1 MSDTRIHS
9 SLPPSPDAAAREAAN
24 TRTVRLITVPERIY
38 DMQQAARVRA
48 EVVRAN
54 ADGTVELRSAAGDI
68 TVRPEK
74 PDQLTP
80 GQTVEVRIPA
90 ERPPRTAE
98 IRPAPPERPAPAR
111 STQTDVDVRVSR
123 PDTSAD
129 KIQTPDDLIGR
140 IVRAVPLPPSQVP
153 PEIPQDQTGAAP
165 NPVPSAP
172 ALPPELVQAE
182 EIVQALQKLVS
193 VKAETI
199 LKAATQT
206 LLTSLPTGPSESIE
220 AVLARPVS
228 GAPPVL
234 TAQGATEIGN
244 ILKGVLGLAPNGLQ
258 VPLAPAPPAAA
269 PPDAPPSLF
278 QVGDLAAPPLNDP
291 VFAPYDL
298 SAAPRA
304 DQPLPAFPPPTL
316 RAGESAAQVIGP
328 IPGKDALAVAIVF
341 PAKAEGPPPY
351 FALLEPGFIPAP
363 GSLVS
368 LTPIL
373 TPQTLSAAPLPPVAA
388 ELAGS
393 VPPMTPTMLAAL
405 PLGLPYFLTPEP
417 WPVMQEIA
425 QILQHASAPIAQA
438 FSNMIP
444 NPAAPPQMAPAALFF
459 LAAMRG
465 GDVEGWLGGRAAD
478 AIRRAG
484 RGDLITRLSQEGAT
498 LSRLGA
504 EPLGQEWKAASVP
517 LSWDGQIFK
526 LPLYYKRSEEER
538 GTGNGRGD
546 GMVRFVINLDLSRMG
561 KMQMDALYRE
571 AAKRFDL
578 ILRST
583 QPFTKAAEHEM
594 RGIFA
599 GALEDIGLR
608 GEMGFQTGAEK
619 WVTVQPDKLYEFSA
633 NF

>member
-1 MSDTRIHS
+1 MSDTRIPS

-48 EVVRAN
+48 EVMRAN

-123 PDTSAD
+123 PDTRPD

-153 PEIPQDQTGAAP
+153 PEIPQEQSGAAP
-165 NPVPSAP
+165 NPVPAAP
-172 ALPPELVQAE
+172 ALPPEFSQAE
-182 EIVQALQKLVS
+182 EIVQAIQKLFAVR
-193 VKAETI
+193 AETI
-199 LKAATQT
+199 AKAAVQT
-206 LLTSLPTGPSESIE
+206 ILAPLQPTAADTPET
-220 AVLARPVS
+220 VLVRPVA
-228 GAPPVL
+228 GTPPVL
-234 TAQGATEIGN
+234 TAQGATEIGK

-258 VPLAPAPPAAA
+258 VPLGPSAPDIA
-269 PPDAPPSLF
+269 PPDTAMPERGSMLFAVGGVASAPTTNPL
-278 QVGDLAAPPLNDP
+278 DAPLDFS
-291 VFAPYDL
+291 V
-298 SAAPRA
+298 
-304 DQPLPAFPPPTL
+304 PPPHL
-316 RAGESAAQVIGP
+316 KAGEAAAQVIGP
-328 IPGKDALAVAIVF
+328 VAGKDALAVALVF
-341 PAKAEGPPPY
+341 PAKAEGSPSY

-363 GSLVS
+363 GALLSLMPLAPPQAGSSAS
-368 LTPIL
+368 LAPPIAADVL
-373 TPQTLSAAPLPPVAA
+373 AAAAPVSPAI
-388 ELAGS
+388 
-393 VPPMTPTMLAAL
+393 LAAL
-405 PLGLPYFLTPEP
+405 PLGIPYFLTPEP

-425 QILQHASAPIAQA
+425 QILAQASAPLAQA

-444 NPAAPPQMAPAALFF
+444 NPATPQQMAPAALFF

-465 GDVEGWLGGRAAD
+465 GDIEGWLGGRAAD

-498 LSRLGA
+498 LARMGA
-504 EPLGQEWKAASVP
+504 EPLGQEWKATSLP
-517 LSWDGQIFK
+517 LSWQEQILK
-526 LPLYYKRSEEER
+526 IPVYTKRSEDER
-538 GTGNGRGD
+538 GTGNERGE

>member
-1 MSDTRIHS
+1 MSDTRIPS

-24 TRTVRLITVPERIY
+24 TRTVRLISVPERIY
-38 DMQQAARVRA
+38 EMQQAARVRA

-54 ADGTVELRSAAGDI
+54 SDGTVQLRSAAGEI

-98 IRPAPPERPAPAR
+98 IRPAPPERPAPSR
-111 STQTDVDVRVSR
+111 GTQTDVDVRVSR
-123 PDTSAD
+123 PDTKPD
-129 KIQTPDDLIGR
+129 QIQTPDDLIGR

-153 PEIPQDQTGAAP
+153 PEIPQEQSGAAP
-165 NPVPSAP
+165 NPVLAAP
-172 ALPPELVQAE
+172 ALPPEFSQAE
-182 EIVQALQKLVS
+182 VIVQAIQKLFAVR
-193 VKAETI
+193 AETI
-199 LKAATQT
+199 AKAAVQT
-206 LLTSLPTGPSESIE
+206 ILAPLQPTPYDAPE
-220 AVLARPVS
+220 AVLVRPVA
-228 GAPPVL
+228 GTPPVL
-234 TAQGATEIGN
+234 TAQGATEIEN

-258 VPLAPAPPAAA
+258 VPLGPSAPSIA
-269 PPDAPPSLF
+269 PPDTALPERGSLLYAVGGVTSAPT
-278 QVGDLAAPPLNDP
+278 ANPLVASFDFS
-291 VFAPYDL
+291 V
-298 SAAPRA
+298 
-304 DQPLPAFPPPTL
+304 PPPHL
-316 RAGESAAQVIGP
+316 KAGEAAAQVIGP
-328 IPGKDALAVAIVF
+328 VAGKDALAVALVF
-341 PAKAEGPPPY
+341 PAKAEGPPSY

-363 GSLVS
+363 GALLSLMP
-368 LTPIL
+368 LA
-373 TPQTLSAAPLPPVAA
+373 TPQAVSNAPMPPLAADLAA
-388 ELAGS
+388 S
-393 VPPMTPTMLAAL
+393 VPPMSPAMLAAL
-405 PLGLPYFLTPEP
+405 PLGIPYFLTPEP
-417 WPVMQEIA
+417 WPVLQEIA
-425 QILQHASAPIAQA
+425 QILAQASAPIAQA

-444 NPAAPPQMAPAALFF
+444 NPAAPQQMAPAALFF

-465 GDVEGWLGGRAAD
+465 GDVEGWLGGRATD
-478 AIRRAG
+478 ALRRAG

-498 LSRLGA
+498 LSRMGA
-504 EPLGQEWKAASVP
+504 EPLGQEWKATSLP
-517 LSWDGQIFK
+517 LSWQEQILK
-526 LPLYYKRSEEER
+526 IPVYYKRSEDER
-538 GTGNGRGD
+538 GTGNERGD

-599 GALEDIGLR
+599 GALEDLGLR

>member
-1 MSDTRIHS
+1 MSDNRIPS

-24 TRTVRLITVPERIY
+24 ARTVRLITVPERIY
-38 DMQQAARVRA
+38 EMQQAARVRA

-123 PDTSAD
+123 PDTQPD
-129 KIQTPDDLIGR
+129 QIQTPDDLIGR

-153 PEIPQDQTGAAP
+153 PEIPQEQSGAAP
-165 NPVPSAP
+165 NPVPAAP
-172 ALPPELVQAE
+172 ALPPEFSQAE
-182 EIVQALQKLVS
+182 AIVQAIQKLFAVR
-193 VKAETI
+193 AETI
-199 LKAATQT
+199 AKATVQT
-206 LLTSLPTGPSESIE
+206 ILAPLQPTPSEPPE
-220 AVLARPVS
+220 AVLVRPVS
-228 GAPPVL
+228 GTPPAL
-234 TAQGATEIGN
+234 TAQGATEIEN

-258 VPLAPAPPAAA
+258 VPLDPSAPSLA
-269 PPDAPPSLF
+269 PPDTGLPERGSLLFAVGGFTSAPTANPLVAPPDFS
-278 QVGDLAAPPLNDP
+278 V
-291 VFAPYDL
+291 
-298 SAAPRA
+298 
-304 DQPLPAFPPPTL
+304 PPPNI

-328 IPGKDALAVAIVF
+328 VAGKDALAVALIF
-341 PAKAEGPPPY
+341 PAKAEGPPSY

-363 GSLVS
+363 GALLS
-368 LTPIL
+368 LTPVL
-373 TPQTLSAAPLPPVAA
+373 MPQALSAAPLPPVTADLTA
-388 ELAGS
+388 S
-393 VPPMTPTMLAAL
+393 VPPMSPAMLAAL

-417 WPVMQEIA
+417 WPVLQEIV
-425 QILQHASAPIAQA
+425 QVLQHSSAPIAQA
-438 FSNMIP
+438 FSHMIP
-444 NPAAPPQMAPAALFF
+444 NPATPQQMAPAALFF
-459 LAAMRG
+459 IAAMRG

-484 RGDLITRLSQEGAT
+484 RGDLIARLSQEGAT
-498 LSRLGA
+498 LSRMGA
-504 EPLGQEWKAASVP
+504 EPLGQDWKAASVP

-538 GTGNGRGD
+538 GTGNERGD

-619 WVTVQPDKLYEFSA
+619 WVTIQPDKLYEFSA